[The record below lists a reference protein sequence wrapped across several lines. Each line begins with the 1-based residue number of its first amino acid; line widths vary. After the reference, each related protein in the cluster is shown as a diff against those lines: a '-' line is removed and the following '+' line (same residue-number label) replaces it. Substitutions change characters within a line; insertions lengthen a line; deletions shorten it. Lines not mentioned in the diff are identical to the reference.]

1 MHEPEGTGSTRAL
14 ARSRAELRLQRV
26 RLTVA
31 AGGARGRSVDV
42 GADEVTIGTAPGN
55 DLVLDDASVSRHHV
69 ALTSTPRGVLLR
81 DLGSTNGTRVNGVPV
96 ERAYLLPG
104 ATIVLGQ
111 AELRVESAGET
122 NELLSPEDRYGRALG
137 TCPAMRRIFALLPR
151 LAAADATILLEGETG
166 TGKSL
171 LAEAIH
177 EASPRA
183 AGPFVVVDCGAIP
196 PTLIESELFGHEKGA
211 FTGAATARVGAFESA
226 RGGTLFLDE
235 IGELP
240 LEMQPKLL
248 RALEERV
255 VKRVGGNDSIRLDLR
270 LIAATNR
277 ELREE
282 VNRGRFR
289 SDLYYRV
296 ATMRL
301 RVPPLRER
309 REDIPLLAAHFYAQ
323 YAPGGEPPA
332 ELITSLM
339 RQDWPGNVRELRSAV
354 ERAVLLDDPEVWGDL
369 GDRGEAAAPAAA
381 AAALVDGLSFR
392 AAKERAVAE
401 WERAYVQALIERHGR
416 NLSRAARAVRMDRN
430 HLRELLRRH
439 GVAVGD
445 DGGP

>member
-1 MHEPEGTGSTRAL
+1 M
-14 ARSRAELRLQRV
+14 
-26 RLTVA
+26 
-31 AGGARGRSVDV
+31 
-42 GADEVTIGTAPGN
+42 
-55 DLVLDDASVSRHHV
+55 
-69 ALTSTPRGVLLR
+69 LLR

-122 NELLSPEDRYGRALG
+122 SELLSPEDRYGRALG

-332 ELITSLM
+332 ELITSLV

-369 GDRGEAAAPAAA
+369 GDRGAAASPA

-439 GVAVGD
+439 GVAVSD